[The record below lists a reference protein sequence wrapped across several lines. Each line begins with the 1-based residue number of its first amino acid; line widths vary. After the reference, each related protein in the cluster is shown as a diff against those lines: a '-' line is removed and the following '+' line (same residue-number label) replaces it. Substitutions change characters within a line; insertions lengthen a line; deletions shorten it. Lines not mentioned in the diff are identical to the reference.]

1 MFSAGNPRAVR
12 ARTAAVP
19 ALTATLRF
27 SAAIGAL
34 LLVVPALVFAGDT
47 GPGRIDRWVQQ
58 LVDGSAAG
66 GWDLAHRVDWL
77 GEPVGRTVMVLAVAA
92 LCLVAKR
99 PALAATAVV
108 GIGAISVLTTVL
120 KPIVDRRIH
129 DGFLSY
135 PSGHA
140 AVVTAAAMVVGL
152 LLADLLH
159 AGAVT
164 GTAIVLAT
172 VVLGGGLTVWAQIA
186 LTAHYPTDAL
196 GGFGCALL
204 VVPLTAAAID
214 HLVRLRTVR
223 PTRNG
228 GTPA

>member
-1 MFSAGNPRAVR
+1 M
-12 ARTAAVP
+12 
-19 ALTATLRF
+19 
-27 SAAIGAL
+27 
-34 LLVVPALVFAGDT
+34 FAGDT
-47 GPGRIDRWVQQ
+47 GPSRIDRRVQH

-66 GWDLAHRVDWL
+66 AWDMAHSLDWL
-77 GEPVGRTVMVLAVAA
+77 GEPAGRTLMVLALAA

-108 GIGAISVLTTVL
+108 GIAAISVLTTVL

-135 PSGHA
+135 PSGHTA
-140 AVVTAAAMVVGL
+140 AVTAAAMVVGL

-172 VVLGGGLTVWAQIA
+172 AVLGGGLMAGAQIS
-186 LTAHYPTDAL
+186 LSAHYPTDTL

-204 VVPLTAAAID
+204 VIPLTAALID
-214 HLVRLRTVR
+214 RLVRLRTVRPADGDGHR

>member
-1 MFSAGNPRAVR
+1 MVSTGNPRAVR
-12 ARTAAVP
+12 ARAA
-19 ALTATLRF
+19 ALPTLAPTLRG

-47 GPGRIDRWVQQ
+47 GPSRIDRWVQH
-58 LVDGSAAG
+58 LVDGPAAG
-66 GWDLAHRVDWL
+66 AWDLAHGLDWL

-99 PALAATAVV
+99 PALAATAVL
-108 GIGAISVLTTVL
+108 GIAAISVLTTIL

-135 PSGHA
+135 PSGHT

-172 VVLGGGLTVWAQIA
+172 AVLGGGLMGGAQIA
-186 LTAHYPTDAL
+186 LSAHYPTDAL

-204 VVPLTAAAID
+204 VVPLTAAVID
-214 HLVRLRTVR
+214 RLVRTVR
-223 PTRNG
+223 PA
-228 GTPA
+228 PH

>member
-1 MFSAGNPRAVR
+1 MESAGNPRAAR
-12 ARTAAVP
+12 ARPAVLP
-19 ALTATLRF
+19 TLAPGLRG
-27 SAAIGAL
+27 SAGIGAL

-47 GPGRIDRWVQQ
+47 GPSRIDRWVQH
-58 LVDGSAAG
+58 LVDGPAAG
-66 GWDLAHRVDWL
+66 AWELAHGLDWL

-99 PALAATAVV
+99 PALAATALV
-108 GIGAISVLTTVL
+108 GIAAISLLTTAL

-135 PSGHA
+135 PSGHTA
-140 AVVTAAAMVVGL
+140 AVTAAAMVVGL

-172 VVLGGGLTVWAQIA
+172 AVLGGGLTAGAQIV
-186 LTAHYPTDAL
+186 LSAHYPTDTV

-204 VVPLTAAAID
+204 VIPLTAAVID
-214 HLVRLRTVR
+214 RLVRLRL
-223 PTRNG
+223 TRNG